1 MYSYKHVFKLINWL
15 IVIAKAQELR
25 REIDILSQTFE
36 RIVDRKD
43 AVIKSLKTDL
53 DEADEQWAFISNP
66 N

>member
-53 DEADEQWAFISNP
+53 DEADEQ
-66 N
+66 